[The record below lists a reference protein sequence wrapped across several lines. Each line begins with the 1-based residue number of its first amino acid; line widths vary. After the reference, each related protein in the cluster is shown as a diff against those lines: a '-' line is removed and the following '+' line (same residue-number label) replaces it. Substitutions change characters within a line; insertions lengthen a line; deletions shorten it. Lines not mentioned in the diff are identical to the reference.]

1 MAVPSKFSPVG
12 AFTTAVLA
20 LVAVVAL
27 VLSGCTSPSGGGDA
41 APDDPGGVTIDTTPE
56 GTPVTDP
63 AALKWVALGD
73 SYSAGVGVD
82 GGGGCGGGNPAAAY
96 AGKARALF
104 GLTSS
109 HNLSDFKLMA
119 CGGAVTSQVRSGQ
132 MAAAAGADI
141 VTITVG
147 GNDIG
152 FSDFGNRCFGQTIL
166 DGCPSQDQETD
177 VLDDN
182 AKPEIAHSWSQ
193 LHQRLV
199 DLYVDIRKTMH
210 AGRATDT
217 LREGHLFVLTYPIP
231 FSLRNLDTGWGCRV
245 LNLAV
250 HDNILLANALAER
263 LDEEIIAAVAD
274 ANSQVKALGYDANIH
289 VVDWRSVRGS
299 AAVSKDEA
307 VRGINRREATNESGI
322 CSDHPMTTSST
333 CPPRATSTT
342 RFTQRRLA
350 TTWPRTTCWP
360 SSRSTSPMTFRQLG
374 PNSGWPPRLA
384 PCAATAQ
391 MRRPPAPL
399 RDRLI

>member
-1 MAVPSKFSPVG
+1 VAVPSKFSPVG
-12 AFTTAVLA
+12 ALTTAVLV
-20 LVAVVAL
+20 LLAVVAL
-27 VLSGCTSPSGGGDA
+27 VGCTGPSGGGGGGA
-41 APDDPGGVTIDTTPE
+41 SPDDPGGVAIDTTPD
-56 GTPVTDP
+56 GKPVTDP
-63 AALKWVALGD
+63 ASLKWVALGD

-119 CGGAVTSQVRSGQ
+119 CGGAVASQVRSGQ
-132 MAAAAGADI
+132 MAEAAGADI

-166 DGCPSQDQETD
+166 DGCPSQDQDTD
-177 VLDDN
+177 VLDNN
-182 AKPEIAHSWSQ
+182 AKPEIAHSWPQ

-245 LNLAV
+245 LDLAV
-250 HDNILLANALAER
+250 HDNIMLANALAER
-263 LDEEIIAAVAD
+263 LDEEIISAVAD
-274 ANSQVKALGYDANIH
+274 ASAQVQALGYAANIH
-289 VVDWRSVRGS
+289 IVDWRSVRGS
-299 AAVSKDEA
+299 AAVSKAEA
-307 VRGINRREATNESGI
+307 VRGLNRREATNESGI
-322 CSDHPMTTSST
+322 CSDHPMTNFIYLSPQSYFNNSFHPTTLGYDVATNHLLAILSQYF
-333 CPPRATSTT
+333 PYDVAAARAK
-342 RFTQRRLA
+342 LGVA
-350 TTWPRTTCWP
+350 TTACAVRGN
-360 SSRSTSPMTFRQLG
+360 G
-374 PNSGWPPRLA
+374 PDE
-384 PCAATAQ
+384 ATACT
-391 MRRPPAPL
+391 PP
-399 RDRLI
+399 